1 MEYFS
6 MIKFNKI
13 ISYNFI
19 LAGLLTVIMFTTG
32 MESENS
38 STGNNTEFDTLAAAL
53 AHPDLRRGQ
62 IITLRAYH
70 QRVPARHQRI
80 VAKSDDGS
88 GVPYKKMWLNI
99 YSDGKVNVK
108 WFGARGDDKKDDID
122 YLQKASSYPKANVI
136 VLGTNEIYKT
146 TKPFI
151 LEPRKTY
158 IANNTTL
165 HAVFTKGNIVE
176 TRETQGRPPF
186 NLIGNRFFLRGNDY
200 TKNTLNGLK
209 IGSCA
214 FANFSGIVV
223 QHCGGNS
230 LLLAATGKRDI
241 ISITIDRVE
250 TWTGNGMKLM
260 TGQIDGVRYGNI
272 TDGTISNS
280 FFTCRSPKAIGVE
293 MIVRPFSKTSK
304 RQGSSIFGLDFNRCS
319 FNVVNKS
326 GGSFVIID
334 AAKKCDIYNIE
345 FKNCEGEFR
354 VPKGTPRLY
363 PAVYLKGVVR
373 SRFDIQGQVE
383 KSTGFK
389 LVNSD
394 NNSFNFLLDKN
405 IYPDVKSKFIE
416 IDKDSHG
423 NIFNNISTYTS
434 QISTDDGYNNAPAS
448 SFFLNRIVDNG
459 FFNTFRG
466 TISSQ
471 VNRYLKLDYLSLINS
486 KKKFIDPLMA
496 PKVAW
501 KYNAKYKVSEKE
513 LEITL
518 SKGAKHPGFG
528 FLVNDKIKKNEVF
541 CVNME
546 YRFKSKYPEIK
557 NKFYIQ
563 TGIGGVFKK
572 VQMTKTDK
580 WNKQAFFTRKTSNLC
595 AIRYMGT
602 IPEDVV
608 IEFRKIEIV
617 TGGIPAVKN
626 VKYTDIKNHFYEFPK
641 VSSKNIPVNSGA
653 RNDLVIYNK
662 SSNSLM
668 YFNGKIW
675 KNK

>member
-1 MEYFS
+1 MT
-6 MIKFNKI
+6 KFNKI
-13 ISYNFI
+13 SSYNLII
-19 LAGLLTVIMFTTG
+19 LAGFLTLIMLTTG
-32 MESENS
+32 MKAENS
-38 STGNNTEFDTLAAAL
+38 SPGNNSEFNTLATAL
-53 AHPDLRRGQ
+53 AHPDLRAGQ
-62 IITLRAYH
+62 IITLKAYH

-88 GVPYKKMWLNI
+88 GVPYKKMWLNV

-108 WFGARGDDKKDDID
+108 WFGARGDGKKDDID
-122 YLQKASSYPKANVI
+122 YLQKASSYAKANVI

-151 LEPRKTY
+151 LEPKKTY

-165 HAVFTKGNIVE
+165 YARFTEGNIVE

-186 NLIGNRFFLRGNDY
+186 NLVGNRFFLRGKDF

-230 LLLAATGKRDI
+230 LLLAPTGKRDI

-260 TGQIDGVRYGNI
+260 TGLIDGVRYGNI

-293 MIVRPFSKTSK
+293 MISRRFSETSK
-304 RQGSSIFGLDFNRCS
+304 RKASSIFGLDFNRCS
-319 FNVVNKS
+319 FNIVNKT
-326 GGSFVIID
+326 GGSFVSID
-334 AAKKCDIYNIE
+334 AAEKCDIYNIQ
-345 FKNCEGEFR
+345 FTNCEGEFR
-354 VPKGTPRLY
+354 GYDGKALY
-363 PAVYLKGVVR
+363 PAVYLKGVER

-383 KSTGFK
+383 KSDGFK

-394 NNSFNFLLDKN
+394 NNSFNFIMDKN
-405 IYPDVKSKFIE
+405 INPASKGKFIE

-434 QISTDDGYNNAPAS
+434 TISTDDGYNNAPSS

-471 VNRYLKLDYLSLINS
+471 VNRYLKLDYFSLVNS
-486 KKKFIDPLMA
+486 RGKFIDSAISPS
-496 PKVAW
+496 KGW
-501 KYNAKYKVSEKE
+501 KYKAKYNISEK
-513 LEITL
+513 TL
-518 SKGAKHPGFG
+518 KLTLAKGEKHPGFG
-528 FLVNDKIKKNEVF
+528 FFVNDDIKNNEVF
-541 CVNME
+541 CVNLE
-546 YRFKSKYPEIK
+546 YRFKSEYPGIK
-557 NKFYIQ
+557 NRFYIQ

-641 VSSKNIPVNSGA
+641 VSSKNIPVNGGA
-653 RNDLVIYNK
+653 RKDLVIYNK

>member
-1 MEYFS
+1 MINFS
-6 MIKFNKI
+6 KNC
-13 ISYNFI
+13 I
-19 LAGLLTVIMFTTG
+19 LAVLLIVMMFPA
-32 MESENS
+32 MIQAENNKSE
-38 STGNNTEFDTLAAAL
+38 FATLKAAL
-53 AHPDLRRGQ
+53 SASELRNGQ
-62 IITLRAYH
+62 IITLNAYH
-70 QRVPARHQRI
+70 KGIPARHQRI

-108 WFGARGDDKKDDID
+108 WFGAKGDNKKDDID
-122 YLQKASSYPKANVI
+122 YLQKASSYAKANVI

-146 TKPFI
+146 TKAFI
-151 LEPRKTY
+151 LEPKKTY

-186 NLIGNRFFLRGNDY
+186 NLIGNRFFLRGNDF

-241 ISITIDRVE
+241 ISITIDRIE
-250 TWTGNGMKLM
+250 TWTGKGMKLM
-260 TGQIDGVRYGNI
+260 TGFIDGVRYGNI

-293 MIVRPFSKTSK
+293 MIARRFSKTSK
-304 RQGSSIFGLDFNRCS
+304 RKASSIFGLDFNRCS
-319 FNVVNKS
+319 FNIVNKS
-326 GGSFVIID
+326 GGSFVRID
-334 AAKKCDIYNIE
+334 ADEKCDIYNIE

-394 NNSFNFLLDKN
+394 NNNFNFLLDKN
-405 IYPDVKSKFIE
+405 IYSTTKTKFIE

-423 NIFNNISTYTS
+423 NIFNNTSTYTS
-434 QISTDDGYNNAPAS
+434 TISTDEGFNNAPS
-448 SFFLNRIVDNG
+448 SGFFLNRIIDNG
-459 FFNTFRG
+459 FFNTFNG
-466 TISSQ
+466 TITSQ
-471 VNRYLKLDYLSLINS
+471 VNRYLKLDYFSLINS
-486 KKKFIDPLMA
+486 KGKFIDPSIS
-496 PKVAW
+496 PGNSW
-501 KYNAKYKVSEKE
+501 KYKAKYNIPEK
-513 LEITL
+513 TL
-518 SKGAKHPGFG
+518 KLTLPKGTKHPGFA
-528 FLVNDKIKKNEVF
+528 FMVNDNIKKDEVF
-541 CVNME
+541 CINLE

-563 TGIGGVFKK
+563 TGIGGEFKK
-572 VQMTKTDK
+572 IQMNKTDK
-580 WNKQAFFTRKTSNLC
+580 WSKQAFFTRKTSNLC
-595 AIRYMGT
+595 AVRYMGV

-608 IEFRKIEIV
+608 IEFGKIEIV

-626 VKYTDIKNHFYEFPK
+626 VKYSDIKNYFYELPR

-653 RNDLVIYNK
+653 RKDLVIYNK
-662 SSNSLM
+662 NSNSLM
-668 YFNGKIW
+668 YFDGKNW